1 MYWERIRTENM
12 EGWDDSFQGS
22 DEMSYELIQIECM
35 HLIVHATLIGL
46 SQEQVEQLIKTE
58 ITAYFPKKE

>member
-1 MYWERIRTENM
+1 M
-12 EGWDDSFQGS
+12 EGRHHSFQGS